1 MTGTEIVKDIMQNTN
16 VSQSQLAK
24 LAGYKAQTNVTG
36 ILNRGTTLK
45 VSNLDRML
53 RALGYKIQI
62 VPVAEDTPVDG
73 YEIDE
78 QEETKH
84 E

>member
-1 MTGTEIVKDIMQNTN
+1 MTGTDVIKEIMHSEDI
-16 VSQSQLAK
+16 SQTQLAK
-24 LAGYKAQTNVTG
+24 LAGYKAQTNITG

-45 VSNLDRML
+45 VSSLDRML

-62 VPVAEDTPVDG
+62 VPINKETPKFS
-73 YEIDE
+73 YEI
-78 QEETKH
+78 QEENN